1 MSFGDKLINWI
12 GMLVG
17 AAIGFGI
24 GYIIYRRTMARA
36 AELAREDEQ
45 LGNAAEEG
53 HAGGNSVG
61 GFYDSE
67 PTMMD
72 PEDAAE
78 LLDDDD
84 LSMWETQVDEYRD
97 EEDGGGKTQETRK

>member
-1 MSFGDKLINWI
+1 
-12 GMLVG
+12 MLVG
-17 AAIGFGI
+17 AIIGFGI

-36 AELAREDEQ
+36 AELAREDEHAHHHHN
-45 LGNAAEEG
+45 GAAAEEG
-53 HAGGNSVG
+53 QAG

-78 LLDDDD
+78 LLNDDDM
-84 LSMWETQVDEYRD
+84 SMWETQVDEYRD
-97 EEDGGGKTQETRK
+97 EEDDSAKGTSQNVRR